1 MFDINWSLCGVTCLF
16 MLLDIITGFV
26 KAVVNKTVDSQVMK
40 TGIWHKCGFIMA
52 IVFACLCEISIGYVD
67 MGFAFPMVT
76 AVCGYLIATEC
87 VSILEN
93 LAKISPELANAKFM
107 GIFKSNK
114 IEEETEKVVDT
125 IGQTD

>member
-1 MFDINWSLCGVTCLF
+1 MFDINWPLCGVTCLF

-40 TGIWHKCGFIMA
+40 TGIWHKCGFIMS